1 MVAMR
6 YKISKSVANRLLRLL
21 HDITLYEAKQLL
33 DGLAYEYMLDEMVVI
48 DYQERIPHCKTT
60 FASHYAVIWDRY
72 EFACEK
78 RVQFGGGPP
87 GSYGWFTGTIV
98 TFVCDRIMYHAAKFG
113 TDTVTPLLKP
123 YGFMEKRDDGC
134 TVIRDVT
141 EV

>member
-1 MVAMR
+1 M
-6 YKISKSVANRLLRLL
+6 
-21 HDITLYEAKQLL
+21 
-33 DGLAYEYMLDEMVVI
+33 
-48 DYQERIPHCKTT
+48 
-60 FASHYAVIWDRY
+60 WDRY
-72 EFACEK
+72 EFAHDV

-113 TDTVTPLLKP
+113 TDKVTPLLNP

-134 TVIRDVT
+134 TVIRDAS